1 MEYLEDAIVAAK
13 LAGKYLRDM
22 YKSGSV
28 TAEFKSAKE
37 IVTNADKGAEKIILD
52 YLKSKYPTHK
62 FISEES
68 KPLENES
75 EYVWYIDPLDGTTN
89 FFYRIPYF
97 NVSIALEHKKHGFV
111 GVVYDPINDELFF
124 AVKGAG
130 AFMNGKKIKPDDNS
144 NLSQAFISSCHGREP
159 HQINTFLELM
169 SKFKYS
175 AKDMRKLGSAAL
187 ELCSVACG
195 RSGAFIGYGTRPW
208 DVKAGILIARESG
221 CVISGVFD
229 DEMGPDD
236 VLVSSPAIYERI
248 KTIIK
253 QEKQ

>member
-13 LAGKYLRDM
+13 LAGKYLREM
-22 YKSGSV
+22 YNEGSIN
-28 TAEFKSAKE
+28 AEFKSAKE

-52 YLKSKYPTHK
+52 YLIKKYPSHK

-68 KPLENES
+68 KPTENES
-75 EYVWYIDPLDGTTN
+75 DYVWYIDPLDGTTN

-97 NVSIALEHKKHGFV
+97 NVSIALEHKKHGFI

-124 AVKGAG
+124 AVKGQG
-130 AFMNGKKIKPDDNS
+130 AYLNGKKIKPNNNS
-144 NLSQAFISSCHGREP
+144 NLKHAFITSCHGRE
-159 HQINTFLELM
+159 HNQIQTFIDIM
-169 SKFKYS
+169 RKFKFE

-195 RSGAFIGYGTRPW
+195 RTDAFIGYGTRPW

-221 CVISGVFD
+221 CILSGVFD
-229 DEMGPDD
+229 DEMGSDD
-236 VLVSSPAIYERI
+236 LLVSSPNLFEQI
-248 KTIIK
+248 KIILK
-253 QEKQ
+253 K